1 MRLLRGKNKYL
12 TMNDFRSFIRNSRPL
27 TQFFL
32 LMAVTIFAIGLLGAI
47 GLFACET
54 LYGADWEKIQEYL
67 NDPTLP
73 GAPAVLKVLQ
83 LFNTLGIFLIPAMI
97 FSQLLSPRPLI
108 YLRLNKKTNAH
119 ILIAVIVLFIAFT
132 PITDALAFVNEQLS
146 LPAFLSGFETD
157 MRNASENSQA
167 LMGAFI
173 SMDSFGDFLF
183 NIFLMAL
190 LPALGE
196 EFFFRGVIQRLLL
209 SRTRNVHV
217 AVWVTG
223 FTFAI
228 MHQQFFAIL
237 PLLVLGALLGYLK
250 EWTGSLWASII
261 AHFVNNASIVVVMY
275 FADYNMSDISEITP
289 PELIYVLP
297 ALLISGGLIFYFYQN
312 RVAAPPDDDD
322 LEDELTIE
330 SE

>member
-27 TQFFL
+27 TQFLL
-32 LMAVTIFAIGLLGAI
+32 LMAVTIFAMSLLGAM

-54 LYGADWEKIQEYL
+54 FYGADWEKIQEYL
-67 NDPTLP
+67 NNPALP

-83 LFNTLGIFLIPAMI
+83 LFNTLGIFLIPAML
-97 FSQLLSPRPLI
+97 FSQLLSPQPLT
-108 YLRLNKKTNAH
+108 YLRLNKHTSVL
-119 ILIAVIVLFIAFT
+119 ILIAITLLFVAFT
-132 PITDALAFVNEQLS
+132 PITDALAFLNEQLT
-146 LPAFLSGFETD
+146 LPAFLSGFETE

-167 LMGAFI
+167 LMRAFI
-173 SMDSFGDFLF
+173 SMDSFGEFLF
-183 NIFLMAL
+183 NLFLMAL

-223 FTFAI
+223 FAFAI
-228 MHQQFFAIL
+228 MHQQFFAVL

-275 FADYNMSDISEITP
+275 FADYNMSDISEITQP
-289 PELIYVLP
+289 KLMYVLP
-297 ALLISGGLIFYFYQN
+297 ALIVSGGIIFYLYKN
-312 RVAAPPDDDD
+312 RIAALPENDDFD
-322 LEDELTIE
+322 DELKIAD
-330 SE
+330 